1 MTRLKITI
9 DGPAASG
16 KSTVARL
23 LARRLNATFLD
34 TGAMYRAVTLAA
46 IRQRADLTDLAQLL
60 GVLDNTKYEFDATP
74 DGMQVKI
81 NGADVTEKIRDPNV
95 TANARFVAGCVP
107 ARQRLVSMQQKF
119 AEKNEKIVTEGRDQ
133 GTVAFPEADVKFY
146 LTAGIDE
153 RARRRL
159 AELNE
164 KGVVAT
170 LEEVRDD
177 IAKRDDSDE
186 SRSVGPLKPATD
198 AVIVDT
204 THLTLDKVVEKLV
217 GIVKKRCPEKL

>member
-1 MTRLKITI
+1 MTRLVITI
-9 DGPAASG
+9 DGPAGSG

-23 LARRLNATFLD
+23 LARRLDATFLD

-46 IRQRADLTDLAQLL
+46 IRQGADMADSKQLID
-60 GVLDNTKYEFDATP
+60 VLDNTRFEFAATA

-81 NGADVTEKIRDPNV
+81 AGADVTEKIRDPKV
-95 TANARFVAGCVP
+95 TAKARFVAGCVP
-107 ARQRLVSMQQKF
+107 ARHRLVSMQRKF
-119 AEKNEKIVTEGRDQ
+119 AEKHEKIVTEGRDQ
-133 GTVAFPEADVKFY
+133 GTVAFPDADVKFY

-159 AELNE
+159 AELNA
-164 KGVVAT
+164 KGVVST

-186 SRSVGPLKPATD
+186 SRTVGPLKPAAE

-204 THLTLDKVVEKLV
+204 THLTLDEVVEKLV
-217 GIVKKRCPEKL
+217 SIVKKRCPEKL